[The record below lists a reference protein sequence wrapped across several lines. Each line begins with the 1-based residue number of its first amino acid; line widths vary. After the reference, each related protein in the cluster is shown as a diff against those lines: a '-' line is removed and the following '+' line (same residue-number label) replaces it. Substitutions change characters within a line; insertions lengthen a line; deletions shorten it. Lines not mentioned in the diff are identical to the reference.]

1 MAAPKQ
7 KKTNEPNIWRFFISK
22 TFWLNIAVAAV
33 IFIGILWLTL
43 LFLQSYSR
51 HGESQTVPNVV
62 GMTTLEAMQKLNSLD
77 LEYAV
82 MDSTYDPGKRPLS
95 VINQD
100 PIPDSKVKSGRK
112 IYVTVNM
119 ANPPETEVPFIE
131 IGTSLISVREILES
145 RGLRMGDIIYKP
157 FEYRDVYLDMYL
169 DGTSKSLKPGS
180 KIPKGSRI
188 DLVMGNG
195 LGDTKIAIP
204 DFTGLTYQ
212 EAINLIQLKE
222 LSVGTVIATGTI
234 TDSLNAFVYKQYP
247 ASDDSRMMN
256 IGSMVDIWIS
266 QDPMPGSD
274 QDDNPGDDRD

>member
-1 MAAPKQ
+1 MASPKQ
-7 KKTNEPNIWRFFISK
+7 KKSTEPGIWRFLISK
-22 TFWLNIAVAAV
+22 IFWLNIVVAAL
-33 IFIGILWLTL
+33 IFIGMLWLTL

-51 HGESQTVPNVV
+51 HGESQTVPNVI

-131 IGTSLISVREILES
+131 IGTSLISVKEILES

-169 DGTSKSLKPGS
+169 DGKSKSLKPGS
-180 KIPKGSRI
+180 KIAKGSRI
-188 DLVMGNG
+188 DLVLGNG
-195 LGDTKIAIP
+195 LGDTKITIP

-247 ASDDSRMMN
+247 ESNDDRMLN

-266 QDPMPGSD
+266 QEAIDDPDKDDSD
-274 QDDNPGDDRD
+274 NDQ